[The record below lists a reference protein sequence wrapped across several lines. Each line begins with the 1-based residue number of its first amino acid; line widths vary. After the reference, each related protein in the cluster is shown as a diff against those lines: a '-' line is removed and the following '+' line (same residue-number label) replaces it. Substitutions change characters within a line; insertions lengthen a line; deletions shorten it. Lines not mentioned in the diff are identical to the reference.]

1 MPRAILLLLILATHS
16 IVASSQ
22 AEVKVSPDRPPP
34 APQFAL
40 KDFEGRVARLN
51 DYKGKIVV
59 INFWATWCAPCLA
72 EIPEFVRLQRSYRNR
87 GIQVIGVTYP
97 PVNPARVRRLAVK
110 SRINYPLL
118 FGNRRIA
125 KLYGVTN
132 LLPVTIIVD
141 RQGRLEARIDGVT
154 DLQEVKKILQ

>member
-1 MPRAILLLLILATHS
+1 MPRAIFLLLILATHS
-16 IVASSQ
+16 IVAASQ
-22 AEVKVSPDRPPP
+22 AEVRVSPDRPPP

-40 KDFEGRVARLN
+40 KDFEGRVARLK

-72 EIPEFVRLQRSYRNR
+72 EVPEFVRLQRSYRNR
-87 GIQVIGVTYP
+87 GIQVIGVTCP

-125 KLYGVTN
+125 KL
-132 LLPVTIIVD
+132 
-141 RQGRLEARIDGVT
+141 
-154 DLQEVKKILQ
+154 